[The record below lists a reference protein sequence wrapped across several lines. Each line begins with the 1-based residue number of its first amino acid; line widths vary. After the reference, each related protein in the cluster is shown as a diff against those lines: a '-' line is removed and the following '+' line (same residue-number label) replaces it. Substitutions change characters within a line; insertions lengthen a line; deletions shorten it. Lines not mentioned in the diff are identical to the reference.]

1 MKPIHLNLAS
11 RPYEDKRIFIATVVG
26 ASIVV
31 AALLFVNIDTYLR
44 YRVET
49 RTTRARIATLAAQT
63 EQENRRNEI
72 VSQQLKQIDLVALSK
87 QTSFINAQLAER
99 SFSWSEL
106 LDDLEKVLADD
117 VRILSIVPSF
127 RPDGIIHL
135 ELQLEA
141 KTSEGLVD
149 MLNRFNRN
157 PRFANPFPTVE
168 ANQGGSYRIALGVDY
183 RPVTLKIVPGVQ
195 Q

>member
-11 RPYEDKRIFIATVVG
+11 RPYEDKRFFVATVVG

-31 AALLFVNIDTYLR
+31 AALLFVNADTYLR

-49 RTTRARIATLAAQT
+49 RTTRGRIASLVAQT
-63 EQENRRNEI
+63 EQENRRNE
-72 VSQQLKQIDLVALSK
+72 VVTQQLKQIDLVSLSK
-87 QTSFINAQLAER
+87 QTAFINAQLAER

-106 LDDLEKVLADD
+106 LDDVEKVLADD
-117 VRILSIVPSF
+117 VRVLTIVPTF

-141 KTSEGLVD
+141 KTSEGLVE
-149 MLNRFNRN
+149 MINRFNRN
-157 PRFANPFPTVE
+157 PRFSNPFPTVE
-168 ANQGGSYRIALGVDY
+168 SNQSGIYRISLGVDY
-183 RPVTLKIVPGVQ
+183 KPSSIKVTGVALQ
-195 Q
+195 

>member
-1 MKPIHLNLAS
+1 MKPIHLNLAT
-11 RPYEDKRIFIATVVG
+11 RPYEDKRLFVATVVG
-26 ASIVV
+26 ASIVI

-49 RTTRARIATLAAQT
+49 RTTRGRIASLAAQT
-63 EQENRRNEI
+63 EQENRRNEV
-72 VSQQLKQIDLVALSK
+72 VSQQLKQIDLVALAK
-87 QTSFINAQLAER
+87 QTAFINAQLAER

-117 VRILSIVPSF
+117 VRITSISPTF
-127 RPDGIIHL
+127 RPDGTIHL
-135 ELQLEA
+135 ELQLES

-157 PRFANPFPTVE
+157 PRFSNPFPTVE
-168 ANQGGSYRIALGVDY
+168 AVQGTGYRISFGVEY
-183 RPVTLKIVPGVQ
+183 KPSNIKVTGMVQ
-195 Q
+195 